1 MLDRLRYEWQAK
13 SRMNASS
20 DIYKVGRDH
29 AGMPH
34 PLSKEDLY
42 DPTHG
47 ARVLQMVPGLVN
59 LKI

>member
-20 DIYKVGRDH
+20 EIYKVGRDH

-42 DPTHG
+42 DPTFLNLFP
-47 ARVLQMVPGLVN
+47 VL
-59 LKI
+59 K